1 MAKFTSLLYTMSQ
14 LSTRNGKTQY
24 SRIHGNIH
32 AVKRTF
38 TSNRQTHEMIQ
49 VLQFIILGANFHF
62 FLSLSLSFLFFFY
75 LLNTV
80 QCGVQHHRQFYQNR
94 WKQNH
99 GDASHKTRMQLLKFI
114 EVKVDVI
121 KRILVKLPLSY
132 DKSDI

>member
-62 FLSLSLSFLFFFY
+62 FSLSLSFFLI
-75 LLNTV
+75 LLLSFEHSLVWRTASPTILPKSLEIES
-80 QCGVQHHRQFYQNR
+80 RRRFTQNAYA
-94 WKQNH
+94 
-99 GDASHKTRMQLLKFI
+99 ASKIYR
-114 EVKVDVI
+114 
-121 KRILVKLPLSY
+121 S
-132 DKSDI
+132 KSGCY